1 MMAKAGL
8 LFVGTDDGAVLFSN
22 PNNIGRW
29 LRIGQPFRGQAVRA
43 IWPLLDNPLI
53 VFAAVQGQGLQRS
66 DDGGQ
71 SWSTGLD
78 LEIEGIIGHYK
89 EPGMLYAWSAGG
101 ELYASADAGD
111 HWGRRALDGQ
121 PSAALARLGLA
132 PEDAR
137 RLYLGQAGG
146 VWTSSD
152 AGATWERFG
161 EQPPADLVALNAYQ
175 ARPGLLYAVAAQGL
189 YSCDGPAGRWQRD
202 ESAPS
207 AVGALASLAGQHPV
221 LLLAQADGIAR
232 REDLGASWTS
242 AEIEGQSSGAVT
254 VITPVG
260 YHIDTAFAGSS
271 GGQLTMST
279 DRGRTWLLLKQDL
292 PPIRSVAAARLV

>member
-1 MMAKAGL
+1 MAKAGL
-8 LFVGTDDGAVLFSN
+8 LFIGTDDGAVLFSN

-43 IWPLLDNPLI
+43 IWPLPDNPLV
-53 VFAAVQGQGLQRS
+53 VFAAVEGLGLQRS

-71 SWSTGLD
+71 SWGTGLAI
-78 LEIEGIIGHYK
+78 EIEGVVGHYK
-89 EPGMLYAWSAGG
+89 EPGTLYAWGGG
-101 ELYASADAGD
+101 ELCASVDAGE
-111 HWGRRALDGQ
+111 HWDRRALAGQ
-121 PSAALARLGLA
+121 PGAGRAYLAIA
-132 PEDAR
+132 SEDAR
-137 RLYLGQAGG
+137 RLYLGQADG

-161 EQPPADLVALNAYQ
+161 EQHPADLVALSPYQ

-189 YSCDGPAGRWQRD
+189 YSCDSPAGRWQHD
-202 ESAPS
+202 ASAPP
-207 AVGALASLAGQHPV
+207 AAGALASLAGPHPV
-221 LLLAQADGIAR
+221 LLLAQAGGIAR
-232 REDLGASWTS
+232 REDAGVIWTS
-242 AEIEGQSSGAVT
+242 AEIEGMPSGTIA

-279 DRGRTWLLLKQDL
+279 DRGRTWLQLKQDL

>member
-1 MMAKAGL
+1 MAKAGL
-8 LFVGTDDGAVLFSN
+8 LFIGTDDGAVLFSN

-43 IWPLLDNPLI
+43 IWPLPDNPLV
-53 VFAAVQGQGLQRS
+53 VFAAVEGLGLQRS

-71 SWSTGLD
+71 SWGTGLAI
-78 LEIEGIIGHYK
+78 EIEGVVGHYK
-89 EPGMLYAWSAGG
+89 EPGTLYAWGGG
-101 ELYASADAGD
+101 ELCASVDAGE
-111 HWGRRALDGQ
+111 HWDRRALAGQ
-121 PSAALARLGLA
+121 PGAGRAYLAIA
-132 PEDAR
+132 SEDAR
-137 RLYLGQAGG
+137 RLYLGQADG

-161 EQPPADLVALNAYQ
+161 EQHPADLVALSLYQ

-189 YSCDGPAGRWQRD
+189 YSCDSPAGRWQHD
-202 ESAPS
+202 ASAPP
-207 AVGALASLAGQHPV
+207 AAGALASLAGQHPV
-221 LLLAQADGIAR
+221 LLLAQAGGIAR
-232 REDLGASWTS
+232 REDAGAIWTS
-242 AEIEGQSSGAVT
+242 AEIEGMPSGTIA

-279 DRGRTWLLLKQDL
+279 DRGRTWLQLKQDL